1 MVIHSQKIYLY
12 IDANMIRIQVS
23 NSRIVFNGIEI
34 QSSKYIIELTAFQL
48 TYGRIED
55 QIKLNK
61 STETNNDRMILI
73 QD

>member
-23 NSRIVFNGIEI
+23 NSRIIFNGIKI
-34 QSSKYIIELTAFQL
+34 QSSKYITELTAFQL

-55 QIKLNK
+55 QI
-61 STETNNDRMILI
+61 
-73 QD
+73 

>member
-1 MVIHSQKIYLY
+1 
-12 IDANMIRIQVS
+12 MIRIQVS